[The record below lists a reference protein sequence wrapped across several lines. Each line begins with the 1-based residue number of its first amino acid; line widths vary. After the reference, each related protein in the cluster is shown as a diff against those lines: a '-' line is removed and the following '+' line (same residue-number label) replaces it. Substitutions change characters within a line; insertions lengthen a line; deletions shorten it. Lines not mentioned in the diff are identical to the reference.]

1 MIDGTLHKI
10 ILVKSKLNKEL
21 TKNNSKQALFLD
33 RDGVMLKECGHLSDP
48 KKVYLEEG
56 VKSFTEFITSKN
68 IPIIIV
74 TNQSGIYRGD
84 YLWEDYELVTRKML
98 KLLGNKVKI
107 HAIYANSEDRNNKK
121 IIWRKPSPNMIL
133 LAQKELNIDLFNSV
147 LIGDR
152 NSDLEAGLNANIK
165 NLIHVKTGHGESERE
180 TITKNIQEN
189 FTVKKNKNNFNFQ
202 LIESLDKIN
211 FKNFYKSFFEKEAL
225 ES

>member
-10 ILVKSKLNKEL
+10 ILIKSKIDKEL
-21 TKNNSKQALFLD
+21 TKKNSKPALFLD
-33 RDGVMLKECGHLSDP
+33 RDGVILKEYDHLGDP
-48 KKVYLEEG
+48 NKVFLEEG
-56 VKSFTEFITSKN
+56 VKSFTEFISSKN

-84 YLWEDYELVTRKML
+84 YHWKDYELVTRKML

-107 HAIYANSEDRNNKK
+107 HAIYANSEDRNIKK
-121 IIWRKPSPNMIL
+121 IMWRKPSPNMIL
-133 LAQKELNIDLFNSV
+133 LAQKEFNIDLFNSV

-165 NLIHVKTGHGESERE
+165 NLIHVKTGHGESERNQ
-180 TITKNIQEN
+180 IKKNVKEN
-189 FTVKKNKNNFNFQ
+189 FIIKKNKNNVNFQ

-211 FKNFYKSFFEKEAL
+211 LKDFHKSFFD
-225 ES
+225 